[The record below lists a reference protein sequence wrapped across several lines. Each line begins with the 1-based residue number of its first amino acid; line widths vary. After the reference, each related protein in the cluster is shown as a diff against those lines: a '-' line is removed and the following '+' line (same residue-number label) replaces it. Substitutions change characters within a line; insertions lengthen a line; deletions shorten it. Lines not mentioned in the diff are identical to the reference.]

1 MRKSE
6 YGQSASAIIDLS
18 ALELPLIA
26 INTKQ
31 IASRECQCKTKWFY
45 GSCGDRLTKE
55 MVNVDRC
62 KSIRVSVMVTDYAVT
77 IDMLQIAFDAY
88 ATVVENELKLPKSE
102 TNVLKRF
109 ANEKLQI

>member
-1 MRKSE
+1 M
-6 YGQSASAIIDLS
+6 A
-18 ALELPLIA
+18 
-26 INTKQ
+26 
-31 IASRECQCKTKWFY
+31 
-45 GSCGDRLTKE
+45 
-55 MVNVDRC
+55 
-62 KSIRVSVMVTDYAVT
+62 TDYAVT